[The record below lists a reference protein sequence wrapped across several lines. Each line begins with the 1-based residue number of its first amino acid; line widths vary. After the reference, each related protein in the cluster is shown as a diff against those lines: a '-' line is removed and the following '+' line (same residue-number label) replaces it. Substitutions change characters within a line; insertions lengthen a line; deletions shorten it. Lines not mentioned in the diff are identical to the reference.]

1 MKKLTDADKKEI
13 WEEVRKEFPN
23 DEMMQ
28 EIHYVRLLLSSSGV
42 YAFPDTTVEGNFPG
56 QGQVKFFIKGEEVFV
71 TTPSNKFITSLKDGI
86 NNPFVRKALGQ

>member
-1 MKKLTDADKKEI
+1 MKSLTDADKKQI

-28 EIHYVRLLLSSSGV
+28 EIHYVRLLLSSSSV
-42 YAFPDTTVEGNFPG
+42 YAFPDTIVEGNFPG
-56 QGQVKFFIKGEEVFV
+56 QGQVKFFIKGVEVFV

-86 NNPFVRKALGQ
+86 NNPSVRKALGQ